1 MWQCPKCGEQ
11 SEDTFEVCWSCGTG
25 KDGQEDPSFVRAEDE
40 VAPEP
45 ADEEADATVHPAPG
59 DGARWHRT
67 RTTQCPACRGTHIRT
82 DGWAA
87 GGVRVQFG
95 SSWMNAGYPVA
106 CSVCL
111 DCGFVGFWLRSSDVE
126 GLRPSTD

>member
-1 MWQCPKCGEQ
+1 MWQCPKCGEP

-25 KDGQEDPSFVRAEDE
+25 KDGSEDPSFRRADEVPAAEDAD
-40 VAPEP
+40 VTAP
-45 ADEEADATVHPAPG
+45 PAPDDEP
-59 DGARWHRT
+59 DGSRARIAR
-67 RTTQCPACRGTHIRT
+67 CPACRGTHVRT

-95 SSWMNAGYPVA
+95 SSWIGPLNAGYPVT

-111 DCGFVGFWLRSSDVE
+111 DCGFVGFWLRSSHVE
-126 GLRPSTD
+126 ALRPSAD